1 MAQPHLFNRR
11 SRRQSRYRSA
21 GESAPLTLL
30 ALFLVAAV
38 LTAVLL
44 PSYRDYTFHEHSK
57 LARAVLIE
65 AGQRHQDW
73 QEAHPAKRLLSLEDL
88 GYPAAAV
95 YVSSDGTV
103 DGSASISSIYRVSLS
118 YPSTPTA
125 TSCGL
130 VADDAQ
136 TGFILVAQP
145 VQTQRIE
152 TQCANLCLSSS
163 GQRAITG
170 NSSVE
175 KCWGRR

>member
-11 SRRQSRYRSA
+11 SRRHSRYRSA

-44 PSYRDYTFHEHSK
+44 PTYRDYTLHEHSK
-57 LARAVLIE
+57 LARAALIE

-73 QEAHPAKRLLSLEDL
+73 QETHPAKRLLSLEDL

-125 TSCGL
+125 PSCGL

>member
-11 SRRQSRYRSA
+11 SRYRSA

-30 ALFLVAAV
+30 ALFLLAAI
-38 LTAVLL
+38 LTAFLL
-44 PSYRDYTFHEHSK
+44 PAYRDYTFREHSK
-57 LARAVLIE
+57 LARGVLIE
-65 AGQRHQDW
+65 AGKRHKDW
-73 QEAHPAKRLLSLEDL
+73 QDVHPAKRLLSLEDL

-95 YVSSDGTV
+95 YVFSDGGV
-103 DGSASISSIYRVSLS
+103 DGSAGISAIYRVSLS
-118 YPSTPTA
+118 YPTTPSA
-125 TSCGL
+125 SSCGL

-163 GQRAITG
+163 GQRGING

-175 KCWGRR
+175 KCWGRH